1 MTLELIR
8 DALGWCTLIN
18 FGLLLWWGLFILFAH
33 DFVYRM
39 HTRWFK
45 LSVEEFDKIHYLGLA
60 IFKLLII
67 VLNLV
72 PYLALRIVG

>member
-18 FGLLLWWGLFILFAH
+18 FGLLLWWGLFFLFAH

-60 IFKLLII
+60 IFKLMVI

>member
-18 FGLLLWWGLFILFAH
+18 IGFLLWWALFIVFAH

-45 LSVEEFDKIHYLGLA
+45 LSVEEFDKLHYGGMA
-60 IFKLLII
+60 IFKLMIL
-67 VLNLV
+67 VFNLA
-72 PYLALRIVG
+72 PYLALRIVL